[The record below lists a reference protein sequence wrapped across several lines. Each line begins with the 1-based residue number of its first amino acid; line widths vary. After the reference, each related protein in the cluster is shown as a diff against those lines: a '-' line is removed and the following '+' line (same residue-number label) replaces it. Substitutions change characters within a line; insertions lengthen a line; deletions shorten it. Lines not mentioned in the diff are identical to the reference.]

1 MGRVHQKLKPRRHTL
16 ESFTDDV
23 RAGYSFC
30 PVMDRNHRS
39 QSNFISG
46 QLLVLDFDNGDE
58 TCSLDTLQAHPFGGA
73 MA

>member
-46 QLLVLDFDNGDE
+46 QLLVLDFDNGGE